1 MNYRCIGYLIIIAL
15 LLLCP
20 AGLSERA
27 GSQDETAQ
35 TDTASPVDKERI
47 GLIFT
52 SEFEGGQ
59 AYRTSSD
66 LFRVLNLTGSWR
78 EMGRQYGGL
87 AGEDLR
93 LFHDRIVADVT
104 GRGVAGDE
112 QLTVARD
119 LYDGFSPELKELL
132 QGMSETSGLTL
143 DEVLILN
150 AGMMLLTDAVLAD
163 QLPGLPDEGMAGCSG
178 IGVWGTYTEDGSVI
192 FGRNWDIDRDT
203 MKEYME
209 FLSVVVLHPDDD
221 YAYANI
227 HPLGNV
233 YLETGMNSEGLFIEL
248 NNGAHS
254 DPTEHTDRQNTA
266 SVLVDVLREC
276 RNVEEA
282 VLMLKSIPADLS
294 YILQIAD
301 PTEVVSLERG
311 TFDARV
317 RDPDDE
323 GLVIAVNHFIPPY
336 PPEWDSWV
344 QPPRTDADDPRY
356 SSMLSLAQSPDY
368 MGHFTPELMQ
378 DYLMVPMEEGGG
390 YHNGTVYQVVAVP
403 ERKAIW
409 LHAGEYADWEEV
421 PLASLLG

>member
-1 MNYRCIGYLIIIAL
+1 MNYRCIGYLLLIAL
-15 LLLCP
+15 LLLCH
-20 AGLSERA
+20 AALSEIA
-27 GSQDETAQ
+27 GSPGETALIEV
-35 TDTASPVDKERI
+35 ASPVDHDGI
-47 GLIFT
+47 GLLFT
-52 SEFEGGQ
+52 GEYEGGQ

-66 LFRVLNLTGSWR
+66 LFHVLNLTGSWR

-87 AGEDLR
+87 TGEDLR

-104 GRGVAGDE
+104 GRGVAGGE
-112 QLTVARD
+112 QMTIARE
-119 LYDGFSPELKELL
+119 LYDSLSPELKELL
-132 QGMSETSGLTL
+132 LGMSETSGLTM
-143 DEVLILN
+143 DEVLFLN
-150 AGMMLLTDAVLAD
+150 AGMILLSDAVLAD
-163 QLPGLPDEGMAGCSG
+163 QLPGLPDDGMAGCSG
-178 IGVWGTYTEDGSVI
+178 IGVWDKYTEDGGVI
-192 FGRNWDIDRDT
+192 FGRNWDINRAS

-209 FLSVVVLHPDDD
+209 FLSVVVLHPEGD

-254 DPTEHTDRQNTA
+254 DPTECTDRQNTA

-276 RNVEEA
+276 RNIEEA
-282 VLMLKSIPADLS
+282 VQMLRSIPADLS
-294 YILQIAD
+294 FILQIAD
-301 PTEVVSLERG
+301 PTGVVSLERG

-336 PPEWDSWV
+336 QPEWSSWV
-344 QPPRTDADDPRY
+344 QPPRADADDPRY
-356 SSMLSLAQSPDY
+356 SGMLSLAQSPEY

-378 DYLMVPMEEGGG
+378 DYLMVPMVLGGG

-403 ERKAIW
+403 ETRTIW
-409 LHAGEYADWEEV
+409 LHACEYADWEEV